1 MAQLKRDLAEAAKR
15 PRPPVYSPGKFTE
28 PLGLDEH
35 GNYQPPLTEREK
47 AARDRLRQGA
57 GPESSGPPPAS
68 VPTRG
73 TGSGE
78 VSSGAGPSRRQR
90 MVGALLGVHCGDALG
105 ATVEFSSWQVIRERY
120 PQGMREIVG
129 GGPFRWPPGHATDD
143 TDLTRAVLLAY
154 LDRAAGRL
162 PDGDVVRAA
171 ADRMLAWLDGD
182 WPDRTPGSP
191 PVDIGGATR
200 TGLHRYRASGDPRAA
215 GAGIGQAG
223 NGSLMRCL
231 PTALA
236 IPDRQQRILQSQE
249 ISAVTHDDPRC
260 TISCAAYNEIV
271 AALLEGT
278 SPVAAVDE
286 GITAARQL
294 AGTAVVEAIMA
305 GTALDPAVLAASGP
319 SGLPGGEARGYV
331 LDSLALA
338 VAAVLDPRP
347 LPQVLIDIVRIGGDT
362 DTNAAVA
369 GGLLGARDGLGAL
382 PRSWVTP
389 LQFADEFATAVD
401 HLGHG

>member
-1 MAQLKRDLAEAAKR
+1 
-15 PRPPVYSPGKFTE
+15 
-28 PLGLDEH
+28 
-35 GNYQPPLTEREK
+35 
-47 AARDRLRQGA
+47 
-57 GPESSGPPPAS
+57 
-68 VPTRG
+68 
-73 TGSGE
+73 
-78 VSSGAGPSRRQR
+78 

-105 ATVEFSSWQVIRERY
+105 ATVEFSSWQVMRERY
-120 PQGMREIVG
+120 PQGVREIVG

-236 IPDRQQRILQSQE
+236 VPDRQQRIAESQE
-249 ISAVTHDDPRC
+249 ISTITHDDLRC
-260 TISCAAYNEIV
+260 TVSCAAYNEIV

-278 SPVAAVDE
+278 APVAAVDE
-286 GITAARQL
+286 GITAAREL

-305 GTALDPAVLAASGP
+305 GTALEPAVLAAHGP
-319 SGLPGGEARGYV
+319 SGLPGGDAGGYV

-347 LPQVLIDIVRIGGDT
+347 LPHVLVDIVRIGGDT
-362 DTNAAVA
+362 DTNAAIA
-369 GGLLGARDGLGAL
+369 GGLLGARDGLEAL
-382 PRSWVTP
+382 PRSWVAP
-389 LQFADEFATAVD
+389 LQFADEFTAAVD